1 MRLGPRVLILCVA
14 GMVCEG
20 LDLQS
25 AGVAA
30 AGIVQQLRPDP
41 SVLGVPAR
49 TCG

>member
-1 MRLGPRVLILCVA
+1 LFLCVA

-30 AGIVQQLRPDP
+30 AGIVKGASTGSPRPP
-41 SVLGVPAR
+41 PGGS
-49 TCG
+49 